1 MKLGNTFLAG
11 SMILLLCLV
20 SVNYAFSQVWDNT
33 WFKFKGEAYGY
44 REDDNGKLIKTHFR
58 GKSYVFFSWDS
69 VNIRYELRHWVQNNV
84 GEWISFN
91 STFPQPIGNN
101 EALWRDIYTRLQRDD
116 NWIWAYAVARVRLR
130 YNRVGTIEHAWFS
143 SMGCESPVGSI
154 DGKNFGGKCKLRGK
168 MIDPLDLPFDP
179 QAFGNERKTKLNR

>member
-20 SVNYAFSQVWDNT
+20 SVNYAFSQVWDNK
-33 WFKFKGEAYGY
+33 WFKFKGKAYGY